1 MAEEEPRFE
10 FGANWSR
17 FLRFLNP
24 ERIATAEQSLRGM
37 LDKPRLDG
45 LRFLDIGSGSGL
57 FSLAARRLGA
67 AVHSFDYDPQSVAC
81 GHALRDRYFPNDPAW
96 TVEQGS
102 ALDRAYVD
110 RLGSFDIV
118 YSWGVLHHTGSM
130 WEALDNAARPVAPGG
145 LLFIALYADQGAKS
159 VFWRRIKRIYVGLPR
174 PLRVPWAVAVAAPFE
189 LRLFAKDLL
198 AGHPQRYIETWT
210 KYQEGRSMSRWYDL
224 LDWMGGYPYEVASP
238 KRIEEF
244 YAARGFT
251 MLKVHPTG
259 GAGCIEYVLARDR

>member
-1 MAEEEPRFE
+1 VRT
-10 FGANWSR
+10 R
-17 FLRFLNP
+17 
-24 ERIATAEQSLRGM
+24 
-37 LDKPRLDG
+37 
-45 LRFLDIGSGSGL
+45 
-57 FSLAARRLGA
+57 
-67 AVHSFDYDPQSVAC
+67 
-81 GHALRDRYFPNDPAW
+81 ALRDRYSPNDSAW

-102 ALDRAYVD
+102 ALDRGYVD

-118 YSWGVLHHTGSM
+118 YSWGVLHHTGST
-130 WEALDNAARPVAPGG
+130 WEALDNAARPVTPGG

-238 KRIEEF
+238 KPIEEF

-259 GAGCIEYVLARDR
+259 GAGCIEYVLRRDR